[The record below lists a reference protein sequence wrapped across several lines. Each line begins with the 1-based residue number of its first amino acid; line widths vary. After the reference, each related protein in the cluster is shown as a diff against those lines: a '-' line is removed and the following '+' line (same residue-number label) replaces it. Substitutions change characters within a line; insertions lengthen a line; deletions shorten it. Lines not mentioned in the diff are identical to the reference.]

1 MQGNNKIKYL
11 VLLLIATSV
20 LGKFKLNL
28 LELVMDK
35 AESNFI
41 ASPLCI
47 EIGISMILMG
57 AKGTTA
63 EELRSVLDLPVDVT
77 EMAKKYERIM
87 SNFQKH
93 NGLRFTNWLY
103 VNETY
108 EVRQDYN
115 TLMKSTFMAEGKDP
129 LSQRKASNSISFSI
143 HRKSH
148 KGMRTISNDHN
159 LQINES
165 AVLVNTVY
173 YSGAWKTRFS
183 KKDTK
188 LKVFHGD
195 HNKKVYVRMM
205 SHVGRF
211 RIADHSYGQIIEM
224 PFDNSDLSM
233 IIGLPLHNTYL
244 SSIEKILR
252 TLSESL
258 VENNVHVELPKFKI
272 KYQTELVESLKK
284 LGIHL
289 IFSNTSDLSGLLTNG
304 TGAKINHV
312 VHKSFIEINE
322 RGASTGEASDH
333 AESIQKKT
341 RASTSFKVN
350 RPFVFLIRDKH
361 TVYFRGRVVR
371 LPNELHL

>member
-1 MQGNNKIKYL
+1 
-11 VLLLIATSV
+11 V

-115 TLMKSTFMAEGKDP
+115 TLMKSTFMAEAKDP

-211 RIADHSYGQIIEM
+211 RIADHSYGQIIEL

-258 VENNVHVELPKFKI
+258 VENDVHVELPKFKI

-284 LGIHL
+284 VGRTCWKCYHFYNVLS
-289 IFSNTSDLSGLLTNG
+289 FSWAYTLSS
-304 TGAKINHV
+304 AIPRI
-312 VHKSFIEINE
+312 SAAF
-322 RGASTGEASDH
+322 
-333 AESIQKKT
+333 
-341 RASTSFKVN
+341 
-350 RPFVFLIRDKH
+350 
-361 TVYFRGRVVR
+361 
-371 LPNELHL
+371 

>member
-1 MQGNNKIKYL
+1 MQGNSNIQFL

-28 LELVMDK
+28 LEMVMDK

-47 EIGISMILMG
+47 EIGMSMILMG

-63 EELRSVLDLPVDVT
+63 EELRSILDLPVDMT
-77 EMAKKYERIM
+77 ELVKKYERIM
-87 SNFQKH
+87 SNLQQH
-93 NGLRFTNWLY
+93 NGLHFANRLY
-103 VNETY
+103 VSETY

-115 TLMKSTFMAEGKDP
+115 ALLTSTFMKVANDNLG
-129 LSQRKASNSISFSI
+129 QRKASNSISFAVQ
-143 HRKSH
+143 RKSH
-148 KGMRTISNDHN
+148 RGMRTISNYHD

-173 YSGAWKTRFS
+173 YRGAWKTMFS
-183 KKDTK
+183 KKGTK
-188 LKVFHGD
+188 LKVFYGD
-195 HNKKVYVRMM
+195 HNREAYVRMM

-211 RIADHSYGQIIEM
+211 RIADHSYGQIIEL
-224 PFDNSDLSM
+224 PFDNSNLSM

-258 VENNVHVELPKFKI
+258 VEKDVHVELPKFKI
-272 KYQTELVESLKK
+272 KYQTELVEPLRK

-304 TGAKINHV
+304 KGAKINNV
-312 VHKSFIEINE
+312 LHKSFIEIDE
-322 RGASTGEASDH
+322 RGASTGEA
-333 AESIQKKT
+333 AEHVEYIQKKT
-341 RASTSFKVN
+341 GASASFKVN
-350 RPFVFLIRDKH
+350 RPFAFLIRDKH
-361 TVYFRGRVVR
+361 TVFFRGRVVR